1 MKVAIITDQHFGF
14 KKGSKLYHD
23 YFLKFY
29 EETFFPTLEREGITT
44 VLDLGDT
51 FDNRKGIDSYSLD
64 WAKKHYFDPLH
75 LRGISVVSIVG
86 NHTAYYKNTN
96 ELNTIDLLLREYDN
110 ITILSE
116 CQELKVGNLDVLFIH
131 WINIEN
137 EVETYKKIK
146 ESKCKVAMG
155 HLELNGFTAT
165 QGHLMEHGA
174 DFEIYN
180 KFKQV
185 FSGHFHTRSNN
196 GTIYYLGNPYEMFW
210 NDVNDKRGFHIYD
223 TETLKLKSVNNPFQL
238 YKVINYNDTPRQL
251 TNFTEYTD
259 KIVKVVVRQK
269 SNEKEYN
276 RFMQSLDKARPVDV
290 KVVERTD
297 HLVYDGEIIEQTED
311 TMTLLTKYIEELD
324 TDLDRIRIKKVI
336 SEIYTEAIECTL

>member
-23 YFLKFY
+23 YFQKFY
-29 EETFFPTLEREGITT
+29 DEVFFPKIKKLGITT

-51 FDNRKGIDSYSLD
+51 FDNRKGVDLYSLD
-64 WAKKHYFDPLH
+64 WAKTSYFDRLAD
-75 LRGISVVSIVG
+75 LNIDLISIVG

-96 ELNTIDLLLREYDN
+96 EINTINLLLREYDN

-116 CQELKVGNLDVLFIH
+116 CEELEVGGLPILFIP
-131 WINIEN
+131 WINQEN
-137 EVETYKKIK
+137 SVRTYKKIK

-155 HLELNGFTAT
+155 HLELNGFVAT
-165 QGHLMEHGA
+165 HGHTMEHGA
-174 DFEIYN
+174 DFECYD

-185 FSGHFHTRSNN
+185 FSGHYHTRSNN
-196 GTIYYLGNPYEMFW
+196 GRIYYLGNPYEMFW

-223 TETLKLKSVNNPFQL
+223 TKTLNLKTINNPNAL

-251 TNFTEYTD
+251 TKFGEYTD

-269 SNEKEYN
+269 SDEKEYD
-276 RFMQSLDKARPVDV
+276 RFMETLHKANPHDV
-290 KVVERTD
+290 KIIERTD
-297 HLVYDGEIIEQTED
+297 HLVFDGEIYNQTED
-311 TMTLLTKYIEELD
+311 TMTLLDNYVDDLD
-324 TDLDRIRIKKVI
+324 TDLNKNRIKGLMK
-336 SEIYTEAIECTL
+336 EIYHSACQAL

>member
-44 VLDLGDT
+44 ILDLGDT

-64 WAKKHYFDPLH
+64 WAKKYYFDPI
-75 LRGISVVSIVG
+75 RSRSIDVVSIVG

-110 ITILSE
+110 ITVLSE
-116 CQELKVGNLDVLFIH
+116 CQELNVGGLDILFIP

-137 EVETYKKIK
+137 EIETYKKIK

-155 HLELNGFTAT
+155 HLELNGFVAT
-165 QGHLMEHGA
+165 HGHLMEHGA

-185 FSGHFHTRSNN
+185 FSGHYHTRSNN

-223 TETLKLKSVNNPFQL
+223 TETLKLKTINNPFQL

-276 RFMQSLDKARPVDV
+276 RFMQALDKARPVDV
-290 KVVERTD
+290 KIVERTD
-297 HLVYDGEIIEQTED
+297 HLAIADEVIDQTED
-311 TMTLLTKYIEELD
+311 TMTLLTKYIDELD

-336 SEIYTEAIECTL
+336 SDTYTEALECIL

>member
-116 CQELKVGNLDVLFIH
+116 CQELKVGNLDVLFIP

-155 HLELNGFTAT
+155 HLEINGFTAT

-238 YKVINYNDTPRQL
+238 YKVINYNDTPRPVSYTHL
-251 TNFTEYTD
+251 TLPT
-259 KIVKVVVRQK
+259 KRIV
-269 SNEKEYN
+269 
-276 RFMQSLDKARPVDV
+276 
-290 KVVERTD
+290 
-297 HLVYDGEIIEQTED
+297 
-311 TMTLLTKYIEELD
+311 
-324 TDLDRIRIKKVI
+324 
-336 SEIYTEAIECTL
+336 

>member
-96 ELNTIDLLLREYDN
+96 ELNTIDLLLREYSN
-110 ITILSE
+110 ITVVTE
-116 CQELKVGNLDVLFIH
+116 CTELNVGGLDILFIP

-137 EVETYKKIK
+137 ESDTYRKIK

-165 QGHLMEHGA
+165 HGHTMEHGA
-174 DFEIYN
+174 DFECYN

-196 GTIYYLGNPYEMFW
+196 GKIYYLGNPYEMFW

-223 TETLKLKSVNNPFQL
+223 TDTLKFKSINNPFQL
-238 YKVINYNDTPRQL
+238 YKVINYSDTPRQL

-259 KIVKVVVRQK
+259 KIIKVVVRQK
-269 SNEKEYN
+269 SSEKEYN
-276 RFMQSLDKARPVDV
+276 RFMQALDKARPVDV
-290 KVVERTD
+290 KIVERTD
-297 HLVYDGEIIEQTED
+297 HLVYDGDIVEQTED
-311 TMTLLTKYIEELD
+311 TMTLLTKYIDDLE
-324 TDLDRIRIKKVI
+324 TDLDRSRIKKVI
-336 SEIYTEAIECTL
+336 SETYSEALECI

>member
-44 VLDLGDT
+44 ILDLGDT

-64 WAKKHYFDPLH
+64 WAKKHYFDPI
-75 LRGISVVSIVG
+75 RSMGISLVSIVG
-86 NHTAYYKNTN
+86 NHTAFYKNTN
-96 ELNTIDLLLREYDN
+96 EINTIDLLLREYDN
-110 ITILSE
+110 VTIISE
-116 CQELKVGNLDVLFIH
+116 CQELKVDNLDILFIP

-137 EVETYKKIK
+137 EIETYKKIK
-146 ESKCKVAMG
+146 ETKCKVAMG
-155 HLELNGFTAT
+155 HLELNGFVAT
-165 QGHLMEHGA
+165 HGHLMEHGA

-185 FSGHFHTRSNN
+185 FSGHYHTRSNN

-223 TETLKLKSVNNPFQL
+223 TETLKLKTINNPFQL
-238 YKVINYNDTPRQL
+238 YKVINYHDTPRQL
-251 TNFTEYTD
+251 TNFTEYTG

-269 SNEKEYN
+269 SDEKEYN
-276 RFMQSLDKARPVDV
+276 RFMRALDKARPVDV
-290 KVVERTD
+290 KIVERTD
-297 HLVYDGEIIEQTED
+297 HLAIANEVIDQTED
-311 TMTLLTKYIEELD
+311 TMTLLTKYIDDLD

-336 SEIYTEAIECTL
+336 SEIYTEALECI

>member
-116 CQELKVGNLDVLFIH
+116 CQELKVGNLDVLFIP

-223 TETLKLKSVNNPFQL
+223 TETLKLKSINNPFQL
-238 YKVINYNDTPRQL
+238 YKVINYNDTPRQI

-269 SNEKEYN
+269 TNEKEYN
-276 RFMQSLDKARPVDV
+276 RFMQALDKARPVDV
-290 KVVERTD
+290 KIVERTD
-297 HLVYDGEIIEQTED
+297 HLAVADEFIDQTED
-311 TMTLLTKYIEELD
+311 TMTLLTKYIDELD
-324 TDLDRIRIKKVI
+324 TDLDTIRIKKVI
-336 SEIYTEAIECTL
+336 SDTYTEALECI

>member
-1 MKVAIITDQHFGF
+1 VKVAIITDQHFGF

-44 VLDLGDT
+44 ILDLGDT

-64 WAKKHYFDPLH
+64 WAKKHYFDPI
-75 LRGISVVSIVG
+75 RNMGISLVSIVG
-86 NHTAYYKNTN
+86 NHTAFYKNTN
-96 ELNTIDLLLREYDN
+96 EINTIDLLLREYDN
-110 ITILSE
+110 VTIISE
-116 CQELKVGNLDVLFIH
+116 CQELKVDNLDILFIP

-137 EVETYKKIK
+137 EIETYKKIK
-146 ESKCKVAMG
+146 ETKCKVAMG
-155 HLELNGFTAT
+155 HLELNGFVAT
-165 QGHLMEHGA
+165 HGHLMEHGA

-185 FSGHFHTRSNN
+185 FSGHYHTRSNN

-223 TETLKLKSVNNPFQL
+223 TETLKLKTINNPFQL
-238 YKVINYNDTPRQL
+238 YKVINYHDTPRQL
-251 TNFTEYTD
+251 TNFTEYTG

-269 SNEKEYN
+269 SDEKEYN
-276 RFMQSLDKARPVDV
+276 RFMRALDKARPVDV
-290 KVVERTD
+290 KIVERTD
-297 HLVYDGEIIEQTED
+297 HLAIANEVIDQTED
-311 TMTLLTKYIEELD
+311 TMTLLTKYIDDLD

-336 SEIYTEAIECTL
+336 SEIYTEALECI